1 MSCNCCSYM
10 HKTTAISATGTLTVT
25 NANNVGNFD
34 RFCLCFTICPS
45 SVITTA
51 PVALS
56 VQINGGEV
64 PIIDEWGYPVMS
76 DKVTTRKR
84 YFGRYITVNGDSHVT
99 LLNAPCVTQA
109 GNVTAVTNT
118 ENVGGE

>member
-1 MSCNCCSYM
+1 MNCNCCPYM

-25 NANNVGNFD
+25 NDSNVGNFD
-34 RFCLCFTICPS
+34 RFCLCFTINPS

-56 VQINGGEV
+56 VTLNGSEY
-64 PIIDEWGYPVMS
+64 PIIDEWGYPVTS

-84 YFGRYITVNGDSHVT
+84 YAGRFITTGGSSHVT
-99 LLNAPCVTQA
+99 LLNATCVAQA
-109 GNVTAVTNT
+109 GNTTVT
-118 ENVGGE
+118 GD

>member
-10 HKTTAISATGTLTVT
+10 HKTTAISTTGTLTVT

-34 RFCLCFTICPS
+34 RFCLCFTINPS

-56 VQINGGEV
+56 VTLNGAEY
-64 PIIDEWGYPVMS
+64 PIVDEWGYPVTS
-76 DKVTTRKR
+76 DKVSTRKR
-84 YFGRYITVNGDSHVT
+84 YFGRFITVDTDSHVT
-99 LLNAPCVTQA
+99 LLNVPCVTQA

-118 ENVGGE
+118 STTEG